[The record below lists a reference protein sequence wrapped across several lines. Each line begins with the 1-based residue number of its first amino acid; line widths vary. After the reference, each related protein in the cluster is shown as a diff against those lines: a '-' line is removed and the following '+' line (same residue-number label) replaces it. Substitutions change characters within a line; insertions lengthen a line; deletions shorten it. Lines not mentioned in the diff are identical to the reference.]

1 MYTGPAF
8 ISKYIVLEGMPKI
21 ITIVLLWIFAMI
33 MITLYAPADT
43 ENVPI
48 LRKKERMQK
57 RILSYITMTIALVV
71 AGLINNQVLSNIIII
86 GYLVQTCS
94 ITRLAYKITKN
105 KYGHEVYEA
114 TTV

>member
-1 MYTGPAF
+1 
-8 ISKYIVLEGMPKI
+8 
-21 ITIVLLWIFAMI
+21 MI

-86 GYLVQTCS
+86 GYLIQTCS